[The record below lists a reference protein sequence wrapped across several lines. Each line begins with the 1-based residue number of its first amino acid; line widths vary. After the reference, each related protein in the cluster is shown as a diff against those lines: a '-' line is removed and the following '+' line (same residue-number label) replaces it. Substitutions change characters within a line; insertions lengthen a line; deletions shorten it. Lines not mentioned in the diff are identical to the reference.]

1 MKRSTGSKAP
11 LGQATT
17 GANRSR
23 GTEVPEPDRPVQHKF
38 FGDSL
43 ARVSVRLVLVAAV
56 AAFGILFMWTLI
68 ANGRYPLAVLV
79 FLVTAGVC
87 VSFTVER
94 LYPFR
99 WFSPGLALM
108 AIMLLYPTAYTMYVA
123 FTNYGD
129 GHLLTRVQVIDQ
141 LERQTYRPEDGRQF
155 TWTAFRSERG
165 EFVLWLQSDAGSFL
179 AEPGEPFI
187 PADRLPNWV
196 GPLDTDGIPTEIRGY
211 TRLNRTEVLRFL
223 TQISALEF
231 GELPETVRVQS
242 LDLVEERRQRFV
254 FDPANDTMT
263 DQRDGT
269 VYRPVTGTFTAED
282 GTTLRPGFW
291 VTIGPRNFQRLFT
304 SPALSGPFI
313 RVFVWTFVFAF
324 FSVLLTFTVGLFFA
338 LVFDH
343 PKLPAKRLIRSLLLV
358 PYALPAFISVNIW
371 RGMFSRHFGLI
382 STTLEAIFGWS
393 PLWLANPVWARVGI
407 LITQTWLGF
416 PYMMLICT
424 GALQS
429 LPNDIFEAATIDGAG
444 ALRKFWNLTLPL
456 LMVAVGP
463 LLIASFAFNFN
474 NFTVI
479 DIYAEGGPPMAGTTT
494 PAGHTDILITYIF
507 RLAFAGGR
515 GADFGYASAITMV
528 IFLILA
534 IITALQFRYTRVW
547 EEISEN
553 V

>member
-1 MKRSTGSKAP
+1 
-11 LGQATT
+11 
-17 GANRSR
+17 
-23 GTEVPEPDRPVQHKF
+23 
-38 FGDSL
+38 
-43 ARVSVRLVLVAAV
+43 
-56 AAFGILFMWTLI
+56 MWTLI

-87 VSFTVER
+87 ISFTVEK

-129 GHLLTRVQVIDQ
+129 GHLLSRVQVIDQ
-141 LERQTYRPEDGRQF
+141 LERQTYRPEDGRQY

-165 EFVLWLQSDAGSFL
+165 EYLLWLQSDAGSFL
-179 AEPGEPFI
+179 AEPGERFI

-196 GPLDTDGIPTEIRGY
+196 GPLDVDGIPTEIRGY
-211 TRLNRTEVLRFL
+211 TRLSRIEVLRFL

-231 GELPETVRVQS
+231 GEPPETVRVQS
-242 LDLVEERRQRFV
+242 LDLVEERRQRFI

-263 DQRDGT
+263 DLRDGT

-282 GTTLRPGFW
+282 GRTLRPGFW

-382 STTLEAIFGWS
+382 STTLEAVFGWS
-393 PLWLANPVWARVGI
+393 PLWLANPLWARVGI

-528 IFLILA
+528 IFVILA